1 MDQPLKAY
9 SPQVF
14 SEGVYDSGRTKM
26 HQAPSADASFC
37 GHLRCFA
44 KEGSGSWKLEV
55 GEMEGGLDYWGFKL
69 VKNLV
74 ELEVKSGFSWNS
86 DQIIWSFKHLSK
98 QTAIKQLS
106 TFETRM
112 REFGVIWILP
122 NKATVFEGLTFSQTI
137 ILSPEFSKISVMICS
152 GWDSGGYKW

>member
-1 MDQPLKAY
+1 MASSKRVGGIFHVGGYLTFPLTGETRVWTNPLKAY

-55 GEMEGGLDYWGFKL
+55 GEMEGGLDYLGFKL

-74 ELEVKSGFSWNS
+74 LSW
-86 DQIIWSFKHLSK
+86 K
-98 QTAIKQLS
+98 
-106 TFETRM
+106 
-112 REFGVIWILP
+112 
-122 NKATVFEGLTFSQTI
+122 
-137 ILSPEFSKISVMICS
+137 
-152 GWDSGGYKW
+152 